1 MFGMTTSTYNSSAG
15 TQPREERAELAE
27 TPPPSPQ
34 AAPRREVGRTVA
46 SRFIILTLCLALVLS
61 TLAYGTVHY
70 WALAVF
76 QAGAAL
82 LIFFWAVDA
91 WRSRLLRLSGNYL
104 QLPLVGL
111 ILLGLLQLLPL
122 VADAGAVSVGL
133 DPVKSISLDPY
144 STRLIVV
151 HLVALLIY
159 FAAALAFIDSPRRL
173 RVITYTI
180 IFFGFALAIFGLIQS
195 FLTPTRI
202 YGIRELGQSTSF
214 GPFINRHHF
223 AAYMEM
229 SLAVPAGLLLS
240 GAIEREKRLL
250 YAFAAAMMA
259 IALVMTNSRGG
270 IISLVAE
277 VGFLFIITAG
287 RGSSSSSSSSRESG
301 GRTGRA
307 RSMML
312 RAGLA
317 FALLLAIFSGVIFFG
332 GEEALSRFIGTVN
345 SNDPT
350 TGRVHFWRGTLQI
363 IGDHPFIGTGL
374 GSFGVA
380 YTLYDTRN
388 GLYRLEQSHNDYLQ
402 ILSDA
407 GIVGAVLGLAFL
419 FMLFRTGFMRRESDD
434 QFRSGVATGALAGCF
449 AVLVHSFFDFT
460 LHTAANSLLFLT
472 LAALATL
479 GERVEQ
485 PGQRRRRRR
494 RRHRESPA
502 A

>member
-1 MFGMTTSTYNSSAG
+1 VA
-15 TQPREERAELAE
+15 
-27 TPPPSPQ
+27 
-34 AAPRREVGRTVA
+34 RTIA
-46 SRFIILTLCLALVLS
+46 SRFIILTLCVALVLS

-70 WALAVF
+70 WSLAVF

-82 LIFFWAVDA
+82 VIFFWVVDA
-91 WRSRLLRLSGNYL
+91 WRSRVLRVSRNAL
-104 QLPLVGL
+104 QLPLLGL
-111 ILLGLLQLLPL
+111 ILVGLFQLLPL
-122 VADAGAVSVGL
+122 GTDAGALSVGIS
-133 DPVKSISLDPY
+133 PVKSLSLDPY
-144 STRLIVV
+144 VTRLI
-151 HLVALLIY
+151 LVQLTALLIY

-180 IFFGFALAIFGLIQS
+180 AIFGFALAIFGMIQS
-195 FLTPTRI
+195 FLTPTKI
-202 YGIRELGQSTSF
+202 YGLRELGQSTSF

-229 SLAVPAGLLLS
+229 ALAVPAGLLLV
-240 GAIEREKRLL
+240 GAVEREKRLL
-250 YAFAAAMMA
+250 FGFAAAMMA

-277 VGFLFIITAG
+277 VGFLFIVTAG
-287 RGSSSSSSSSRESG
+287 KGKSRSSSSHESDR
-301 GRTGRA
+301 RTGRA
-307 RSMML
+307 RSMMM

-350 TGRVHFWRGTLQI
+350 TGRLHFWRGTLGI
-363 IGDHPFIGTGL
+363 ISDHPFIGTGL

-388 GLYRLEQSHNDYLQ
+388 GLYRLEQAHNDYLQ

-407 GIVGAVLGLAFL
+407 GLVGAVLGLAFI
-419 FMLFRTGFMRRESDD
+419 FMLFRGGFMRRESDD
-434 QFRSGVATGALAGCF
+434 PFRGGVATGALAGCF

-460 LHTAANSLLFLT
+460 LHTSANALLFLT

-479 GERVEQ
+479 DARVEQ
-485 PGQRRRRRR
+485 PGQRKHRRRRR
-494 RRHRESPA
+494 RRHTESSPA
-502 A
+502 